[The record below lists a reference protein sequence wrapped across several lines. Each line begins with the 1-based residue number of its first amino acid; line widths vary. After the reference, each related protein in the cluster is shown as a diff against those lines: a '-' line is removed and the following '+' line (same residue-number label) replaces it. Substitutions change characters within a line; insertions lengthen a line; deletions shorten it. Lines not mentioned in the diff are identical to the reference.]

1 MNYHKIKNVDMSVC
15 TCEQKIA
22 YNYATTYA
30 IKYRDTWRNTAS
42 KYFEFQ
48 RSDFIHDAVQWC
60 MKLLMNNS
68 EIMKKYDVD
77 AIQATLNT
85 GMRNYFESDRTILS
99 SYEDIGRMFPADY
112 L

>member
-1 MNYHKIKNVDMSVC
+1 MKYRKIRNIEKSVC

-30 IKYRDTWRNTAS
+30 DRYRDTWRKTAS
-42 KYFEFQ
+42 KYCEFQ
-48 RSDFIHDAVQWC
+48 KSEFIHDAVQWC

-68 EIMKKYDVD
+68 EFLKKYDVD
-77 AIQATLNT
+77 AIQSALNA
-85 GMRNYFESDRTILS
+85 GMRNYFDAEHTILT
-99 SYEDIGRMFPADY
+99 SYEDIGKMFPAYY